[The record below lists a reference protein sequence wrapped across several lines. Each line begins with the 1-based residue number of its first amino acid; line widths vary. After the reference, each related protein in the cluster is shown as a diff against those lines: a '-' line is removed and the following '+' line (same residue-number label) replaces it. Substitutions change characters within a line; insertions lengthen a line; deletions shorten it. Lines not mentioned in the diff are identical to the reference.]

1 MIWRELF
8 DIDDR
13 MKEEKGDM
21 KIPELIWYW
30 QFRELRDLRSGS
42 SSMAFDLSRQ
52 KFIRVSRPSGYR
64 DERKRVNAVPPRLL
78 LSIWTTARR
87 IYMLHIPFM
96 ILFFNEKLA
105 TLKRYELTPSTYP
118 DKWSLYHTEQIH
130 ILFSK
135 RNVIFLES
143 MLKF

>member
-1 MIWRELF
+1 
-8 DIDDR
+8 

-78 LSIWTTARR
+78 LSI
-87 IYMLHIPFM
+87 
-96 ILFFNEKLA
+96 
-105 TLKRYELTPSTYP
+105 
-118 DKWSLYHTEQIH
+118 
-130 ILFSK
+130 
-135 RNVIFLES
+135 
-143 MLKF
+143 